1 VDLKT
6 WRNSASWTTVLCH
19 PVTNSTTA
27 HTNFRDSVYW
37 AHCLSCGILTA
48 LDGDFILIFIVI
60 KLVVGWTGDLIIWN
74 LNQTSFLSSKIFFN
88 QNNSK
93 FSVYW
98 AHCLSCG
105 ILTALDGDFILIF
118 IVIKL
123 VVGWTGDLIIWN
135 LNQTSFL
142 SSKIFFNQNN
152 SVIFIKKKTKTK
164 LFLVKKFFEL
174 APQFASCLGW
184 VRSWNYSYKSV

>member
-1 VDLKT
+1 MDLKT

-37 AHCLSCGILTA
+37 AHCLSCSILTA

-60 KLVVGWTGDLIIWN
+60 KL
-74 LNQTSFLSSKIFFN
+74 F
-88 QNNSK
+88 
-93 FSVYW
+93 
-98 AHCLSCG
+98 
-105 ILTALDGDFILIF
+105 
-118 IVIKL
+118 
-123 VVGWTGDLIIWN
+123 VGWTGDLIIWN

-164 LFLVKKFFEL
+164 LFLVKKIFEL

-184 VRSWNYSYKSV
+184 VRSWNYSYKGCNEK